1 MSFQLNKFILKGQ
14 KLNSF
19 VVNNKFTVTNNR
31 FSVVNNSFA
40 AVNNSFA
47 AVNNSFAVVRE
58 FLSCRNSLF

>member
-19 VVNNKFTVTNNR
+19 VANNKFTVTNKIFAAVNNS
-31 FSVVNNSFA
+31 FSVVNNSFS
-40 AVNNSFA
+40 V
-47 AVNNSFAVVRE
+47 VNNSFAVVRE